1 VSANADAR
9 PDKRVRTRYDV
20 LPVFVE
26 RWSPR
31 SFLARAPSPEQLR
44 SMFEAARLAPSAHNT
59 QPPRF
64 ILTEKGRGDGHARLF
79 DCLDPHNQVWAHAAP
94 VLVLAL
100 VMRQRFSQ
108 AEARFVPYPHCMH
121 DLGLSV
127 MSLILQA
134 VSLGLSCH
142 PLAAFDPDRARALFE
157 VPDLFEPGLVIA
169 VGYRGSPDCLPDAL
183 RQREVGPRTRRP
195 VEELVFEG
203 RWGEPSSLFADGD
216 A

>member
-1 VSANADAR
+1 MSANADAR
-9 PDKRVRTRYDV
+9 PEKRVPTRYDV

-31 SFLARAPSPEQLR
+31 SFLERRPSAAQLR

-100 VMRQRFSQ
+100 LDVAPEEIAADYELSAGMCNDADAVTEGLTRAGTTAR
-108 AEARFVPYPHCMH
+108 AELLRALEAL
-121 DLGLSV
+121 DLDALVASD
-127 MSLILQA
+127 LR
-134 VSLGLSCH
+134 
-142 PLAAFDPDRARALFE
+142 AALRARL
-157 VPDLFEPGLVIA
+157 L
-169 VGYRGSPDCLPDAL
+169 
-183 RQREVGPRTRRP
+183 
-195 VEELVFEG
+195 
-203 RWGEPSSLFADGD
+203 GD
-216 A
+216 DT